1 MLSQYEA
8 YQNALGIRSLSFHRP
23 AISLDDAGEIVASS
37 CQSSPLLAIGS
48 YDGNVRLLSTHS
60 WNVAFVFPTTHPN
73 DMMPGMGNDVITT
86 VEVLETDEA
95 NMSKA
100 FDDSVSLNDS
110 VSSTYSTK

>member
-1 MLSQYEA
+1 
-8 YQNALGIRSLSFHRP
+8 
-23 AISLDDAGEIVASS
+23 
-37 CQSSPLLAIGS
+37 
-48 YDGNVRLLSTHS
+48 
-60 WNVAFVFPTTHPN
+60 
-73 DMMPGMGNDVITT
+73 MMPGMGNDVITT